1 MGSSRRQDLEDRLI
15 EFAVSV
21 CTIARQAANYAE
33 AQGAESKRDFAHK
46 MRTCLKE
53 LRETLVWLT
62 LVGRMKLCAT
72 SSPDLVTAEANEL
85 ISILV
90 ASIKRATNRR

>member
-1 MGSSRRQDLEDRLI
+1 
-15 EFAVSV
+15 
-21 CTIARQAANYAE
+21 
-33 AQGAESKRDFAHK
+33 

>member
-21 CTIARQAANYAE
+21 CTIARQLPRDELGSHVARQLIRSSTSPAANYAE
-33 AQGAESKRDFAHK
+33 AQGAESKRDFVHK
-46 MRTCLKE
+46 MRICLKE

-62 LVGRMKLCAT
+62 LVDETLRDIQPRSRDG
-72 SSPDLVTAEANEL
+72 
-85 ISILV
+85 
-90 ASIKRATNRR
+90 